1 MKKRIEWIDLC
12 KIITMIIVCY
22 DHTIQSIAPDEALK
36 NSFFI
41 GTISF
46 HMPLFM
52 ILSGY
57 FINPKRM
64 RTDKITTSCFSKFK
78 HLMVPAFSWYIIQC
92 CLFREIPEVK
102 ASLESYWFLSCLFF
116 CFCILAIITKITTN
130 NLIVFTVACIIT
142 YFTPYCYFVKI
153 NLLKI
158 NEEYEYSNY
167 FLSREMCIQL
177 LSSYFAQKR
186 YVIWQDELE
195 EEEDQL
201 EPPATRVLNWL
212 LKTGWLRKVDDYS
225 TMTVNIVIPD
235 YAAVMIEAF
244 HRLSNEQ
251 EDETQ
256 IYIQNVYAILFSLKN
271 DSRAGIGLLDTA
283 IINTRKLNKS
293 LQDLLHNMDTF
304 FGSLL
309 EQKDYSQLL
318 KDHLE
323 GYVQEVV
330 NKKYHI
336 LKTSDNFYLYKTDI
350 KTWIRSMREDEQWQ
364 KRMAEGMAPSMILQ
378 KLDQLERGFDD
389 IEHRITNIDREH
401 SRYVKATVTRLG
413 YLLNQEDDMK
423 GLVIQ
428 LLNRLSANNGDEDMI
443 QAVGSRMNLSQTGL
457 LSEEALYK
465 QRRPRTDFAKQL
477 PDEKELPELSEE
489 EILNY
494 NKVKNRYSRREIEDF
509 IQDHMENGTMKV
521 DQNTVSSDE
530 DFEKLILAYDYST
543 RTKSRYKAVESD
555 AKPIKNGPYTYPEF
569 QFVRRNT
576 RE

>member
-1 MKKRIEWIDLC
+1 
-12 KIITMIIVCY
+12 
-22 DHTIQSIAPDEALK
+22 
-36 NSFFI
+36 
-41 GTISF
+41 
-46 HMPLFM
+46 
-52 ILSGY
+52 
-57 FINPKRM
+57 
-64 RTDKITTSCFSKFK
+64 
-78 HLMVPAFSWYIIQC
+78 
-92 CLFREIPEVK
+92 
-102 ASLESYWFLSCLFF
+102 
-116 CFCILAIITKITTN
+116 
-130 NLIVFTVACIIT
+130 
-142 YFTPYCYFVKI
+142 
-153 NLLKI
+153 
-158 NEEYEYSNY
+158 
-167 FLSREMCIQL
+167 
-177 LSSYFAQKR
+177 
-186 YVIWQDELE
+186 
-195 EEEDQL
+195 
-201 EPPATRVLNWL
+201 
-212 LKTGWLRKVDDYS
+212 
-225 TMTVNIVIPD
+225 
-235 YAAVMIEAF
+235 MIETF